1 MPKYFKKLTEDA
13 IIPQR
18 ATRGSAGYDI
28 SASETVTIQP
38 NEIKLVP
45 TGLAIKMYGDEFLM
59 LVDRSSNP
67 MKRGIRLANSVG
79 IIDKDYYPNEFM
91 GMFQNITDKPVTIE
105 KGQRIMQG
113 IFTDYFITDNDKPMS
128 ETRNGG
134 FGSTGEHYV
143 DNSKPTCLGAELG
156 GVVIDEVLPENDP
169 DFKGIIIRSKE

>member
-1 MPKYFKKLTEDA
+1 MPRYFKKLTDDA

-18 ATRGSAGYDI
+18 ATRNSAGYDI

-45 TGLAIKMYGDEFLM
+45 TGLAVKMYNEDEVFM
-59 LVDRSSNP
+59 LFDRSSNP

-79 IIDKDYYPNEFM
+79 IIDSDYYPNEFM
-91 GMFQNITDKPVTIE
+91 GMFQNITDQPVTIE

-113 IFTDYFITDNDKPMS
+113 IFTDFWLTDDDKPLS

-134 FGSTGEHYV
+134 FGSTGEHHT
-143 DNSKPTCLGAELG
+143 DS
-156 GVVIDEVLPENDP
+156 VVIDEVLPENDP